1 MINFEHFT
9 SSDFDIFEI
18 EGFESRMMR
27 IRKDISPKLKVLGDI
42 LAPKLSVM
50 ASRTLYP
57 RIALHMRRRVNPPE
71 ETWVAFSP
79 EPKSYKP
86 YVHLRLAINANGIRY
101 LCFLEAESKDKIAF
115 SHAIHSHASFLL
127 NYFKSNPEIICF
139 DIPSADGTPIHGK
152 DLNAEQLLVFAERLS
167 QVKNQHAVFG
177 LLLPSYSMDATQTE
191 RFLDIS
197 TKSLSKTLPLFHL
210 LDMD

>member
-1 MINFEHFT
+1 
-9 SSDFDIFEI
+9 
-18 EGFESRMMR
+18 
-27 IRKDISPKLKVLGDI
+27 
-42 LAPKLSVM
+42 
-50 ASRTLYP
+50 
-57 RIALHMRRRVNPPE
+57 
-71 ETWVAFSP
+71 
-79 EPKSYKP
+79 
-86 YVHLRLAINANGIRY
+86 LRLAINANGIRY